1 MARRKKRGIRRLPSN
16 VVLNQNILPQVY
28 LNRSRFNISEGLKTT
43 INVGDLVPVYW
54 EEMSPGDQFNFNV
67 NGLFRLTT
75 PIVPIMDNLRV
86 KLYSFFVPNRLLW
99 SHWENFMGEQEK
111 DGSTKDYIV
120 PLINVGQAKEMS
132 LSDYLGVPL
141 NVGSSVSSLQVSAL
155 PYRAYLKIWNEW
167 FRSEFLQKEHIF
179 SDGDETVSITD
190 TTDTNYSGYKLFDS
204 LLKKGKNFDYFTS
217 ALPFPQVGEPVSIPL
232 IGDAPIKSSGSFVTK
247 SALGCYDNDG
257 LKGYFSPGTA
267 EGPDIIYGN
276 TDNSTGSL
284 NKTNLLYADMSN
296 VSGATIEDLRNA
308 FMIQRILEKDAQGG
322 VRYIEQIRSHWHVV
336 NPDYRLQRSH
346 FLGSK
351 SIPVTINPIAQTSA
365 TSQDSTPQANLS
377 AVGVGGMRQHLFNY
391 GATEHGI
398 LMVLACLDG
407 DVSYQQGLPK
417 KFSKRMRFDYMF
429 PELAN
434 LGEQPILNK
443 EIFAQGTAEDNKVFG
458 YTERYREL
466 KQGFSKV
473 TGKFRSTAT
482 QSLDIWHLAE
492 KFNNLPTLSDEFIKV
507 SLPLDRVLAVPN
519 EPDLL
524 CDFWFDISALRCLPV
539 RANPGNMRL

>member
-1 MARRKKRGIRRLPSN
+1 MARRKKRGVRRLPSN

-43 INVGDLVPVYW
+43 INVGDLVPIYW

-86 KLYSFFVPNRLLW
+86 KIYSFFVPNRLLW

-111 DGSTKDYIV
+111 DGTTKDYIV

-141 NVGSSVSSLQVSAL
+141 NVGNAVTSLQVSAL

-190 TTDTNYSGYKLFDS
+190 KTDTNYKDYLLFNS

-217 ALPFPQVGEPVSIPL
+217 ALPFPQVGEPVKIPL
-232 IGDAPIKSSGSFVTK
+232 VGNAPIMASNINDNGDELVSGVFSGSYSNSNGILFR
-247 SALGCYDNDG
+247 NDRKN
-257 LKGYFSPGTA
+257 LTFSSPT
-267 EGPDIIYGN
+267 
-276 TDNSTGSL
+276 STSVF
-284 NKTNLLYADMSN
+284 ADLSN
-296 VSGATIEDLRNA
+296 VSGTTIEDLRNA

-377 AVGVGGMRQHLFNY
+377 AVGVGGMSQHLFNY

-417 KFSKRMRFDYMF
+417 KFSKKMRFDYMF

-443 EIFAQGTAEDNKVFG
+443 EIFAQGTAEDDKVFG

-466 KQGFSKV
+466 KQGFSKI

-482 QSLDIWHLAE
+482 QSLDIWHFAE

-507 SLPLDRVLAVPN
+507 SLPLDRVLAVPD

>member
-1 MARRKKRGIRRLPSN
+1 MARYRRKKGGIRKLPSN

-43 INVGDLVPVYW
+43 INVGDLVPIYW

-86 KLYSFFVPNRLLW
+86 KVYSFFVPNRLLW
-99 SHWENFMGEQEK
+99 SHWENFMGEREK
-111 DGSTKDYIV
+111 DGTTKDYIV

-141 NVGSSVSSLQVSAL
+141 NVGSNVSSLQVSAL

-179 SDGDETVSITD
+179 SDGDETVNITD
-190 TTDTNYSGYKLFDS
+190 TTDTNYPEYKLFDS

-217 ALPFPQVGEPVSIPL
+217 ALPFPQVGDPVRIPL
-232 IGDAPIKSSGSFVTK
+232 VGDAPVSARYNSKTKGLGIINADIGKLVT
-247 SALGCYDNDG
+247 L
-257 LKGYFSPGTA
+257 PTA
-267 EGPDIIYGN
+267 
-276 TDNSTGSL
+276 TGSGVL
-284 NKTNLLYADMSN
+284 EIGSPTDISNPLFADMGD

-351 SIPVTINPIAQTSA
+351 SIPVSINPIAQTSA

-417 KFSKRMRFDYMF
+417 KFSKKMRFDYMF

-443 EIFAQGTAEDNKVFG
+443 EIFAQGTAEDDKVFG

-466 KQGFSKV
+466 KQGFSKI

-482 QSLDIWHLAE
+482 QNLDIWHLAE
-492 KFNNLPTLSDEFIKV
+492 KFNNLPTLSDEFIRV

>member
-1 MARRKKRGIRRLPSN
+1 MARYGRKKRGVRRLPSN

-43 INVGDLVPVYW
+43 INAGDLVPVYW

-75 PIVPIMDNLRV
+75 PIVPVMDNLRV
-86 KLYSFFVPNRLLW
+86 KIYSFFVPNRLLW

-111 DGSTKDYIV
+111 DGTTKDYIV

-141 NVGSSVSSLQVSAL
+141 NVGDAVTSLQVSAL

-179 SDGDETVSITD
+179 SDGDETVNITD
-190 TTDTNYSGYKLFDS
+190 TTDTNYTGYKLFDS

-217 ALPFPQVGEPVSIPL
+217 ALPFPQVGEPVKIPL
-232 IGDAPIKSSGSFVTK
+232 TGNAPLTAEFGK
-247 SALGCYDNDG
+247 SASYVTYKHAGDKKNNYLLGYDNALAGSNSIDIG
-257 LKGYFSPGTA
+257 GTKPYQ
-267 EGPDIIYGN
+267 E
-276 TDNSTGSL
+276 
-284 NKTNLLYADMSN
+284 LYADMSE
-296 VSGATIEDLRNA
+296 VTGASIEDLRNA

-377 AVGVGGMRQHLFNY
+377 AVGVGGMSKHLFNY

-417 KFSKRMRFDYMF
+417 KFSKKMRFDYMF

-443 EIFAQGTAEDNKVFG
+443 EIFAQGTAEDDKVFG

-466 KQGFSKV
+466 KQGFSKI

-482 QSLDIWHLAE
+482 QSLDIWHFSE

-507 SLPLDRVLAVPN
+507 SLPLDRVLAVPD

>member
-1 MARRKKRGIRRLPSN
+1 MARRKKRGVRRLPSN

-54 EEMSPGDQFNFNV
+54 EEMNPGDQFNFNV

-111 DGSTKDYIV
+111 NGTTKDYIV

-179 SDGDETVSITD
+179 SDGDETVNITD

-217 ALPFPQVGEPVSIPL
+217 ALPFPQVGEPVHIPL
-232 IGDAPIKSSGSFVTK
+232 TGDAEVKFNKSNSYLSIFAEDIGKNV
-247 SALGCYDNDG
+247 GVGND
-257 LKGYFSPGTA
+257 
-267 EGPDIIYGN
+267 
-276 TDNSTGSL
+276 STGVYSSVSDTSSSR
-284 NKTNLLYADMSN
+284 KTGLFAEMSN
-296 VSGATIEDLRNA
+296 VTSATIEDLRNA

-417 KFSKRMRFDYMF
+417 KFSKKMRFDYMF

-466 KQGFSKV
+466 KQGFSKI

-482 QSLDIWHLAE
+482 QNLDIWHLAE

-507 SLPLDRVLAVPN
+507 SLPLDRVLAVPD

>member
-1 MARRKKRGIRRLPSN
+1 MARRKKRGVRYLPSN

-54 EEMSPGDQFNFNV
+54 EEMNPGDQFNFNV

-111 DGSTKDYIV
+111 DGTTKDYIV

-141 NVGSSVSSLQVSAL
+141 NVGNAVTSLQVSAL

-190 TTDTNYSGYKLFDS
+190 KTDTNYKDYLLFNS

-217 ALPFPQVGEPVSIPL
+217 ALPFPQVGEPITIPL
-232 IGDAPIKSSGSFVTK
+232 TGNAGVFAANT
-247 SALGCYDNDG
+247 ANDFDVKASG
-257 LKGYFSPGTA
+257 LKTVVA
-267 EGPDIIYGN
+267 YGN
-276 TDNSTGSL
+276 NAAMLVRNDDKKVNATGL
-284 NKTNLLYADMSN
+284 DTTIFADMSE

-417 KFSKRMRFDYMF
+417 KFSKKMRFDYMF

-443 EIFAQGTAEDNKVFG
+443 EIFAQGTAEDDKVFG

-466 KQGFSKV
+466 KQGFSKI

-482 QSLDIWHLAE
+482 QNLDIWHLAE

-507 SLPLDRVLAVPN
+507 SLPLDRVLAVPD

>member
-1 MARRKKRGIRRLPSN
+1 MARRKKRGVRRLPSN

-54 EEMSPGDQFNFNV
+54 EEMNPGDQFNFNV

-111 DGSTKDYIV
+111 DGTTKDYIV

-141 NVGSSVSSLQVSAL
+141 NVGNAVTSLQVSAL

-190 TTDTNYSGYKLFDS
+190 KTDTNYKDYLLFNS

-217 ALPFPQVGEPVSIPL
+217 ALPFPQVGEPVRIPL
-232 IGDAPIKSSGSFVTK
+232 VGNSLVTTTADFGQPLGIRKGDSTYNFA
-247 SALGCYDNDG
+247 DNQAKTV
-257 LKGYFSPGTA
+257 LV
-267 EGPDIIYGN
+267 N
-276 TDNSTGSL
+276 TEISKEN
-284 NKTNLLYADMSN
+284 NLYADMSG

-417 KFSKRMRFDYMF
+417 KFSKKMRFDYMF

-466 KQGFSKV
+466 KQGFSKI

-482 QSLDIWHLAE
+482 QNLDIWHLAE

-507 SLPLDRVLAVPN
+507 SLPLDRVLAVPD

>member
-1 MARRKKRGIRRLPSN
+1 MARGKKRGVRRLPSN

-54 EEMSPGDQFNFNV
+54 EEMNPGDQFNFNV

-111 DGSTKDYIV
+111 DGTTKDYIV

-141 NVGSSVSSLQVSAL
+141 NVGDAVTSLQVSAL

-190 TTDTNYSGYKLFDS
+190 KTDTNYKDYLLFNS

-217 ALPFPQVGEPVSIPL
+217 ALPFPQVGEPVTIPL
-232 IGDAPIKSSGSFVTK
+232 VGDAEVRFKKSSSYIKAYADDINKEVGIGSD
-247 SALGCYDNDG
+247 SAGIYAGAVL
-257 LKGYFSPGTA
+257 TA
-267 EGPDIIYGN
+267 RPN
-276 TDNSTGSL
+276 QTSM
-284 NKTNLLYADMSN
+284 YADMSR

-417 KFSKRMRFDYMF
+417 KFSKKMRFDYMF

-443 EIFAQGTAEDNKVFG
+443 EIFAQGTAEDDKVFG

-466 KQGFSKV
+466 KQGFSKI

-482 QSLDIWHLAE
+482 QNLDIWHLAE

-507 SLPLDRVLAVPN
+507 SLPLDRVLAVPD

>member
-1 MARRKKRGIRRLPSN
+1 MARRKRRGVRRLPSN

-43 INVGDLVPVYW
+43 INVGDLVPIYW
-54 EEMSPGDQFNFNV
+54 EEMNPGDQFNFNAS
-67 NGLFRLTT
+67 GLFRLTT

-111 DGSTKDYIV
+111 DGTTKDYIV

-141 NVGSSVSSLQVSAL
+141 NVGDAVTSLQVSAL

-190 TTDTNYSGYKLFDS
+190 KTDTNYEDYLLFDS

-217 ALPFPQVGEPVSIPL
+217 ALPFPQVGEPVRIPL
-232 IGDAPIKSSGSFVTK
+232 SGDANIISNYNSKTKALGFMNMQTGEPVLTNIATNVSSGV
-247 SALGCYDNDG
+247 AEIGGVNPNANV
-257 LKGYFSPGTA
+257 LK
-267 EGPDIIYGN
+267 
-276 TDNSTGSL
+276 
-284 NKTNLLYADMSN
+284 ADLSD
-296 VSGATIEDLRNA
+296 VSGASIEDLRNA

-351 SIPVTINPIAQTSA
+351 SIPVSINPIAQTSA

-417 KFSKRMRFDYMF
+417 KFSKKMRFDYMF

-443 EIFAQGTAEDNKVFG
+443 EIFAQGTAEDDKVFG

-466 KQGFSKV
+466 KQGFSKI

-482 QSLDIWHLAE
+482 QNLDIWHLAE

-507 SLPLDRVLAVPN
+507 SLPLDRVLAVPD

>member
-1 MARRKKRGIRRLPSN
+1 MARRKRRGVRRLPSN

-43 INVGDLVPVYW
+43 INVGDLVPIYW

-86 KLYSFFVPNRLLW
+86 KIYSFFVPNRLLW

-111 DGSTKDYIV
+111 DGTTKDYIV

-141 NVGSSVSSLQVSAL
+141 NVGNAVTSLQVSAL

-179 SDGDETVSITD
+179 SDGDETVNITD

-217 ALPFPQVGEPVSIPL
+217 ALPFPQTGEPVSIPL
-232 IGDAPIKSSGSFVTK
+232 IGDAPVVSVDAGGVGRTGLNAVGTGSGSGLVKRIDSTSSGY
-247 SALGCYDNDG
+247 LLN
-257 LKGYFSPGTA
+257 
-267 EGPDIIYGN
+267 
-276 TDNSTGSL
+276 GS
-284 NKTNLLYADMSN
+284 NLQADMTK
-296 VSGATIEDLRNA
+296 VSGTSIEDLRNA

-351 SIPVTINPIAQTSA
+351 SIPVSINPIAQTSA

-377 AVGVGGMRQHLFNY
+377 AVGVGGMSKHLFNY

-407 DVSYQQGLPK
+407 DVSYQQGLPR
-417 KFSKRMRFDYMF
+417 KFSKKMRFDYMF

-443 EIFAQGTAEDNKVFG
+443 EIFAQGTAEDDKVFG

-466 KQGFSKV
+466 KQGFSKI

-482 QSLDIWHLAE
+482 QNLDIWHLAE
-492 KFNNLPTLSDEFIKV
+492 KFNNLPTLSDEFMRV
-507 SLPLDRVLAVPN
+507 SLPLDRVLAVPD